1 MTAGSQPRR
10 RLVIETD
17 GGARGNPGPAGWGAV
32 VLDVDGTVL
41 AERADYLG
49 ITTNNVAEYS
59 GLVAGLRTAKAID
72 PTALV
77 EVRADSKL
85 LVEQM
90 SGRWQIKH
98 DAMQRLAAEARSV
111 FPPEQ
116 VSYTWIP
123 RAENSAADALANEAM
138 DLRIA
143 VVRDRD
149 PNAPDHEGG
158 DRPGD
163 AGQGDGRQGDGSG
176 SRSERTASGA
186 AMSPVDDEAEPSDGG
201 PGAPG
206 SGGKTSSSATTRRPG
221 SDSAPRVPPALGS
234 TLHVGRGDPVTVVL
248 VRHGQ
253 TDMTAAR
260 AYAGGGTPGASL
272 NAKGRTEAA
281 RAADLVNR
289 IGREVWPDLP
299 IPSVLV
305 SSSMRRAQE
314 TATAIGRRLGVRLRV
329 DDAFEELRFGEW
341 EGLTAP
347 EIEARWPGQLRRWHT
362 EPGMRALGG
371 ESMRDVAMR
380 AHGGIMRLLDDYAG
394 QTVVVATHTITIR
407 AGVGSVAGLD
417 PASWSALRVPPASL
431 SILRIWPEGHE
442 LTALAC
448 PSDL

>member
-1 MTAGSQPRR
+1 MNAGEEPRR

-32 VLDVDGTVL
+32 IRDADGTVL

-49 ITTNNVAEYS
+49 VTTNNVAEYS
-59 GLVAGLRTAKAID
+59 GLVAALRTAKAID
-72 PTALV
+72 PAALV

-98 DAMQRLAAEARSV
+98 DSMRRLAAQARAA
-111 FPPEQ
+111 FPPER
-116 VSYTWIP
+116 VRYTWIP
-123 RAENSAADALANEAM
+123 RSENAAADALANEAM

-143 VVRDRD
+143 VVRDGD
-149 PNAPDHEGG
+149 PNDP
-158 DRPGD
+158 D
-163 AGQGDGRQGDGSG
+163 AGAADPDEPGQDGAEPSPA
-176 SRSERTASGA
+176 SSRTASGA
-186 AMSPVDDEAEPSDGG
+186 AMSPVDDEVDSGADSSSEPAPH
-201 PGAPG
+201 PGAPERTG
-206 SGGKTSSSATTRRPG
+206 IET
-221 SDSAPRVPPALGS
+221 APRVPPALGS
-234 TLHVGRGDPVTVVL
+234 ALHMDVGDPVTVVL

-260 AYAGGGTPGASL
+260 AYAGGGEPGVGL

-299 IPSVLV
+299 VPSVLL
-305 SSSMRRAQE
+305 SSSMLRAQQ
-314 TATAIGRRLGVRLRV
+314 TAAAIGRRLGVRAHI
-329 DDAFEELRFGEW
+329 DDAFEELRFGDW

-347 EIEARWPGQLRRWHT
+347 EIEARWPGQLRRWHRD
-362 EPGMRALGG
+362 PAMRALGG
-371 ESMRDVAMR
+371 ESMRDVAVR
-380 AHGGIMRLLDDYAG
+380 AHGAIMRLLDDHAG
-394 QTVVVATHTITIR
+394 KTVVVATHTITIR

-417 PASWSALRVPPASL
+417 PGSWPTLRVPPASL
-431 SILRIWPEGHE
+431 SIMRLWPEGHE
-442 LTALAC
+442 LTVLGC

>member
-1 MTAGSQPRR
+1 MSAGGQAGR
-10 RLVIETD
+10 RLIIETD

-32 VLDVDGTVL
+32 IRDADGTVL

-49 ITTNNVAEYS
+49 VTTNNVAEYS

-72 PTALV
+72 PAARV

-98 DAMQRLAAEARSV
+98 ESMRRLAAQARAA

-116 VSYTWIP
+116 VRYTWIP
-123 RAENSAADALANEAM
+123 RSENAAADALANEAM

-149 PNAPDHEGG
+149 PSLA
-158 DRPGD
+158 D
-163 AGQGDGRQGDGSG
+163 AGGSDPGEPDREGDEPGSG
-176 SRSERTASGA
+176 SWTASGA
-186 AMSPVDDEAEPSDGG
+186 AMSPVDDEVEPAAG
-201 PGAPG
+201 
-206 SGGKTSSSATTRRPG
+206 TSSEWVRSASGTGSRPG
-221 SDSAPRVPPALGS
+221 GGIQTAPLVPPALGS
-234 TLHVGRGDPVTVVL
+234 ALHMGVGDPVTIVL

-260 AYAGGGTPGASL
+260 VYAGGGAPGVGL

-299 IPSVLV
+299 VPSVLL
-305 SSSMRRAQE
+305 SSSMLRAQQ
-314 TATAIGRRLGVRLRV
+314 TAAAIGRRLGVRART
-329 DDAFEELRFGEW
+329 DDAFEELRFGAW

-347 EIEARWPGQLRRWHT
+347 EIEARWPGQLRRWHRD
-362 EPGMRALGG
+362 PAMRALGG
-371 ESMRDVAMR
+371 ESMRDVAVR
-380 AHGGIMRLLDDYAG
+380 AHGAITRLLDDYAG
-394 QTVVVATHTITIR
+394 KTVVVATHTITIR

-417 PASWSALRVPPASL
+417 PGSWPTLRVPPASL
-431 SILRIWPEGHE
+431 SILRLWPAGHE
-442 LTALAC
+442 LTVLGC